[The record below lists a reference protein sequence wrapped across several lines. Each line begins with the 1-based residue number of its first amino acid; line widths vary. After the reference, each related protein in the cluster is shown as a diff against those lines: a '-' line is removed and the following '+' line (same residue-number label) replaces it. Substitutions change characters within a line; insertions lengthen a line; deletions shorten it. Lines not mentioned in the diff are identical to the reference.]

1 MPRGNPEHQ
10 AFIKEWSAANKGK
23 YKRDEYFKAMATAWG
38 ERKAAKGS
46 AAAPATDASRTE
58 TPAVASGMPY

>member
-23 YKRDEYFKAMATAWG
+23 YKREEYFKAMASAWG

-46 AAAPATDASRTE
+46 ATETAPRAEAPAAPSTAH
-58 TPAVASGMPY
+58 GMPY